1 MPHSPLGQRLLKETC
16 TAGLE
21 ADFGKLL
28 YFEQCQKV
36 ALSGSKDCA
45 EEAVDLKVGI
55 QQSLKIIC
63 PSGMVVLQSWAP
75 SISVKER
82 SAPFRL
88 AAPKL
93 DFFKFPSFRLA
104 PPR

>member
-45 EEAVDLKVGI
+45 EEAVDL
-55 QQSLKIIC
+55 
-63 PSGMVVLQSWAP
+63 
-75 SISVKER
+75 
-82 SAPFRL
+82 
-88 AAPKL
+88 
-93 DFFKFPSFRLA
+93 
-104 PPR
+104 